1 MYLVFSLCPYNKPS
15 CNDRYYHFHLE
26 KKRKRP
32 REGLEAK
39 PVTLLVLV
47 LDRITQHST
56 AAACT
61 QGMWH
66 TNRDV
71 LQRPDF
77 FILTSTN
84 DQGAHT

>member
-39 PVTLLVLV
+39 PVTLSWFLPEL
-47 LDRITQHST
+47 HST
-56 AAACT
+56 PPQLSAPRECGIQIATFYSA
-61 QGMWH
+61 
-66 TNRDV
+66 
-71 LQRPDF
+71 
-77 FILTSTN
+77 LTSSYLH
-84 DQGAHT
+84 Q